1 MSITDNAAA
10 QSVGAD
16 APAGAGGSWVRR
28 HIFLLSFGMV
38 ALVIAGVLSYA
49 ASSSPDGLDSATM
62 RGCETVEIDGGEALR
77 GNCIAQ
83 HADDH
88 VLASSPLA
96 DYSVSGLGN
105 SGGIAGVIGVGV
117 TVLVAVGLF
126 WLLARSR
133 GDLSARSRSDLLAR
147 SRRDGTKH

>member
-77 GNCIAQ
+77 GNC
-83 HADDH
+83 
-88 VLASSPLA
+88 
-96 DYSVSGLGN
+96 
-105 SGGIAGVIGVGV
+105 
-117 TVLVAVGLF
+117 LF

-133 GDLSARSRSDLLAR
+133 SDLSARSRSDLLAR
-147 SRRDGTKH
+147 SRRDGTEH